1 MGGITLRVLLK
12 YFPVTMKENVIF
24 PAKSLADS
32 KISCIFATNMKK
44 TIIIALV
51 AIVAMAGHAQ
61 TKVNLQGTAP
71 ADAKT
76 IYFYSDLNLR
86 ILVDSATVT
95 NGKWQYAV
103 QQPVGRSLLVLL
115 SDFAISQ
122 KRIEDIVA
130 IMVDETPTEIDLTT
144 GIVKG
149 SKASMAMNT
158 TLRGLFACMKNNS
171 PKEEAF
177 SLMHKAVMD
186 NLDSDIPLHFVPLIA
201 DGLSLGDLRKIF
213 DSKPIYAEY
222 PPMQNAKQRLDFLS
236 GKSVRSIGKPFVD
249 LTMNDTEGKEHKL
262 SEWCGKGRYVLVD
275 FWASWCGP
283 CRAEMPNVTA
293 CYEKYHDKGLDIVA
307 ISFDNKKD
315 AWLNAISTMKMPWVH
330 LSDIAGWKS
339 IAATTYN
346 INAIPANILFD
357 GEGKIIDIDLRGE
370 QLQAKLAEIFGE

>member
-1 MGGITLRVLLK
+1 MISAS
-12 YFPVTMKENVIF
+12 N
-24 PAKSLADS
+24 S
-32 KISCIFATNMKK
+32 KILCIFATNMKK
-44 TIIIALV
+44 TIITALL
-51 AIVAMAGHAQ
+51 AIVAMVGHAQ
-61 TKVNLQGTAP
+61 TNINLQGTAS
-71 ADAKT
+71 ADTKT
-76 IYFYSDLNLR
+76 IYFFSDLSLR
-86 ILVDSATVT
+86 ILVDSTTVT
-95 NGKWQYAV
+95 NGKWKYAV
-103 QQPVGRSLLVLL
+103 QQPIGRSLLVLI
-115 SDFAISQ
+115 SDYAISH
-122 KRIEDIVA
+122 KKTEDIVA

-144 GIVKG
+144 GVVKG

-158 TLRGLFACMKNNS
+158 TLRGLFACMENNS
-171 PKEEAF
+171 KEEAF
-177 SLMHKAVMD
+177 KLMHKAVME

-201 DGLSLGDLRKIF
+201 DGLSLGDLKKIF
-213 DSKPIYAEY
+213 DSKPIYADY

-236 GKSVRSIGKPFVD
+236 GNSVRSIGKPFID

-315 AWLNAISTMKMPWVH
+315 TWLKAISTMKMPWVH

-339 IAATTYN
+339 IAASTYN

-357 GEGKIIDIDLRGE
+357 GEGKIVDVDLRGE
-370 QLQAKLAEIFGE
+370 QLQAKLAEVFGE